1 MRQVNG
7 ETASDFATRAY
18 VDEVATGIKTRP
30 SVRAAT
36 TANLSATYNNG
47 TNGVGATLTASSN
60 GAFPTIDG
68 VGSWSQY
75 HAILV
80 KDQTTAAH
88 NGVYII
94 TTVGNGSTPWVLTR
108 RTPMDEASEIPGS
121 YVFVSDGSVNKARG
135 YVLSVANP
143 GTFVVG
149 TDAIDSTQFS
159 QAQAYEAGAGL
170 ILSGSTF
177 AVQTESSTRILV
189 NADAIDLATVNVTN
203 TNVASTTN
211 FVSGLTVDNYG
222 RVTATQ
228 KADVNFSQYATLA
241 SPTFTGNVSLPST
254 TSIGNVSN
262 TEIEYLDGVTSN
274 IQGQL
279 DAKYSSAS
287 ASADL
292 ALKANLASPTFTG
305 TVVLPSTTSI
315 GNVSNTEIGYLDGV
329 TSNIQAQLNDKAPKA
344 EATFTGNVSLPST
357 TSIGNVSGA
366 EIGYLDGVTSNIQ
379 AQIDAKLDSTSA
391 SNVYLTEADAANTY
405 IANSIV
411 DAKGDL
417 IVASAADTVG
427 RLAAGTNGQFLRA
440 NSSASVGLEWA
451 AIPTINNLDDVGDV
465 TITGNATGQFLK
477 YNGSAWVNDSIPTI
491 NALNDV
497 GDVTITS
504 VATNDLL
511 AWDGTAWVNKTN
523 PTIGG
528 NLVVTG
534 NLTVQGNTTTVS
546 TQELHVSDNIIV
558 LNHDVTGSPTEN
570 AGIEIERG
578 TSTNVLVRWNETDD
592 CWEFTN
598 DGTKYER
605 IVGDTLT
612 NAQTAAYTLVLAD
625 RSKMV
630 EMSVASGHN
639 LTVPTNA
646 NVAFPVGTTIT
657 VLQTGAGQ
665 TTIAGQSGVTINA
678 TPGLKLRAQWSSAT
692 LIKRATDTW
701 VALGDLAA

>member
-18 VDEVATGIKTRP
+18 VDEVATGIRTRP

-47 TNGVGATLTASSN
+47 TNGVGATLTSDSN

-94 TTVGNGSTPWVLTR
+94 TTVGDGSTPWVLTR

-135 YVLSVANP
+135 FVLSVANP

-170 ILSGSTF
+170 VLSGSTF
-177 AVQTESSTRILV
+177 TVQTESSTRILV

-222 RVTATQ
+222 RVTATE

-287 ASADL
+287 ASTDL

-305 TVVLPSTTSI
+305 TVVLPGTTSI
-315 GNVSNTEIGYLDGV
+315 GDVSDTEIGYLNGV
-329 TSNIQAQLNDKAPKA
+329 TSALQTQL
-344 EATFTGNVSLPST
+344 
-357 TSIGNVSGA
+357 
-366 EIGYLDGVTSNIQ
+366 
-379 AQIDAKLDSTSA
+379 DAKLASSTA
-391 SNVYLTEADAANTY
+391 SSTYLSIADAANTY

-411 DAKGDL
+411 DTKGDL

-427 RLAAGTNGQFLRA
+427 RLAVGTDGQFLKA
-440 NSSASVGLEWA
+440 NSSASSGLQWA
-451 AIPTINNLDDVGDV
+451 DIPTINNLDDVGDV

-477 YNGSAWVNDSIPTI
+477 YDGSAWVNDSIPTI

-511 AWDGTAWVNKTN
+511 AWDGTAWVNKAN

-546 TQELHVSDNIIV
+546 TEELHISDNIIV

-570 AGIEIERG
+570 AGVEIERG

-692 LIKRATDTW
+692 LIKRDTDTW